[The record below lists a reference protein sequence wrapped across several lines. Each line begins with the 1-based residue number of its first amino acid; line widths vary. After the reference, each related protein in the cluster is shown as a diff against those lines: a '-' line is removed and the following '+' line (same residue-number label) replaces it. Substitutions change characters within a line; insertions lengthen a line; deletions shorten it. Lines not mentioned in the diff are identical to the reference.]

1 MTRRTTIADVAAAAG
16 LSKTTVSMVLNDRPG
31 TRLSPETAE
40 RVRAFVRAEYG
51 AELPNEE
58 VAFLALHIA
67 RAAPE

>member
-1 MTRRTTIADVAAAAG
+1 VA
-16 LSKTTVSMVLNDRPG
+16 S
-31 TRLSPETAE
+31 AE